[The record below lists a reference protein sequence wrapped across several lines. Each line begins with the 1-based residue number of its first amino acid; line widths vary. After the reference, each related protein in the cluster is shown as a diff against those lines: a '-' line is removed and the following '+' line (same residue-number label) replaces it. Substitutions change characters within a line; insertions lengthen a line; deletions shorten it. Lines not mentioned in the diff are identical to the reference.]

1 MIEQYLTKFRRF
13 IKYPKIHEII
23 REKVVEKE
31 KDRIV
36 KVPMQKGPAE
46 VREDLAKVML
56 IEKLVTEISRI
67 KRTHPEISLDLDE
80 DINFIFR
87 LNFDG
92 KVKDINSKL
101 TSQLKEF

>member
-1 MIEQYLTKFRRF
+1 
-13 IKYPKIHEII
+13 
-23 REKVVEKE
+23 
-31 KDRIV
+31 
-36 KVPMQKGPAE
+36 
-46 VREDLAKVML
+46 ML

-80 DINFIFR
+80 DVNFIFR

-101 TSQLKEF
+101 TSQLKEFENSLDRKFSKMGGWSKDHQMMLKSFLEERFILANIVKTSN